1 MKVPEGACALCD
13 SEWGDHWEEIDG
25 QRMFF
30 CCWICARA
38 FDNMVQEV
46 RRRTGWGTIDE
57 IGIVGDY
64 RGRDCTALSG
74 DEIYRF
80 KLRFNS
86 ETGEI
91 VHFEENPSDR
101 AGAR

>member
-1 MKVPEGACALCD
+1 MRVPENACALCD
-13 SEWGDHWEEIDG
+13 SEWGDHWEEVDG

-46 RRRTGWGTIDE
+46 KRRTGWEAVDEVQID
-57 IGIVGDY
+57 GDY
-64 RGRDCTALSG
+64 RGRDCTALRRDG
-74 DEIYRF
+74 AYRF
-80 KLRFNS
+80 RIRFNS

-91 VHFEENPSDR
+91 VEFAERGS
-101 AGAR
+101 A

>member
-38 FDNMVQEV
+38 FDNTVQEV
-46 RRRTGWGTIDE
+46 KRRTGWPAVDE
-57 IGIVGDY
+57 IQIVGDF
-64 RGRDCTALSG
+64 RGRECTARRG
-74 DEIYRF
+74 EETYDFRI
-80 KLRFNS
+80 KFNS
-86 ETGEI
+86 ETGE
-91 VHFEENPSDR
+91 VQAFEET
-101 AGAR
+101 

>member
-1 MKVPEGACALCD
+1 MKVPEGACALCE
-13 SEWGDHWEEIDG
+13 SEWGNHWEEIDG

-46 RRRTGWGTIDE
+46 KRRTGWRVVDE
-57 IGIVGDY
+57 IKIVGDY
-64 RGRDCTALSG
+64 RGRQCTALSG
-74 DEIYRF
+74 AGSFHFQI
-80 KLRFNS
+80 RFNS

-91 VHFEENPSDR
+91 ERFSEESSGP
-101 AGAR
+101 